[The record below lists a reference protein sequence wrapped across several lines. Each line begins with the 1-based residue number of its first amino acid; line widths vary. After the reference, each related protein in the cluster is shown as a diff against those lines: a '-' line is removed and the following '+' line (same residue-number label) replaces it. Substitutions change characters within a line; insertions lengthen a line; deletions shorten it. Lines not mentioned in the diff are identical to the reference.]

1 MTAPA
6 HNAHPKR
13 RTNEGAE
20 NYAKALYEL
29 QSREA
34 SAVGTTAVAE
44 RLGVT
49 PASAS
54 GMLRRLADEGVVE
67 YEPYRGARLTPEGE
81 RIALEVIRHHRLI
94 ELFLAEVLGMP
105 WDRVHAEAEVLEH
118 HISEEL
124 EELIAAK
131 LGEPALDPHG
141 DPIPDRD
148 LAVSDDDSVPLTELD
163 PGRGGESSPGS
174 PTATPRCCDT
184 SPSARSSR
192 GRTCRCK
199 GREPF
204 GGPRGGR
211 DRRPHPSARAGARA
225 EHAGPPSGGRGMS
238 ETELPVGR
246 GGVGLAEPVPGE
258 LSAPPRA
265 RKRAGRGRGRPAG
278 RGRRCARGAAFARR
292 ASRAGC
298 LASGPSSARPS
309 SRPSPTSTRATSRP
323 TSPEARSSATC
334 CSGWSSR
341 RT

>member
-1 MTAPA
+1 MSAQA

-29 QSREA
+29 QGRDP

-67 YEPYRGARLTPEGE
+67 YTPYRGARLTPAGE
-81 RIALEVIRHHRLI
+81 KVALEVIRHHRLL

-131 LGEPALDPHG
+131 LGEPAIDPHG

-148 LAVSDDDSVPLTELD
+148 LALSADDSMPLTELE
-163 PGRGGESSPGS
+163 PGEQGVFTRVSDSDASMLRYLAE
-174 PTATPRCCDT
+174 
-184 SPSARSSR
+184 RSIQ
-192 GRTCRCK
+192 
-199 GREPF
+199 P
-204 GGPRGGR
+204 
-211 DRRPHPSARAGARA
+211 GARLTVKGWDA
-225 EHAGPPSGGRGMS
+225 EGRLLIREVATAAWLAG
-238 ETELPVGR
+238 T
-246 GGVGLAEPVPGE
+246 GVAAWFLGLLMA
-258 LSAPPRA
+258 
-265 RKRAGRGRGRPAG
+265 
-278 RGRRCARGAAFARR
+278 
-292 ASRAGC
+292 
-298 LASGPSSARPS
+298 
-309 SRPSPTSTRATSRP
+309 
-323 TSPEARSSATC
+323 
-334 CSGWSSR
+334 
-341 RT
+341 